1 MAAANKYGFRPCRNN
16 AFFSSQYHHIPLI
29 HAGRYYES
37 FYSSAPRKPPMC
49 LQYAIWALGSFGHAR
64 FDGHSDI
71 FYRRARQYL
80 EMDEMRVSALLLVGL
95 SCWLAMLTFLVDFPC

>member
-1 MAAANKYGFRPCRNN
+1 MVSVTIANTLTDRNN
-16 AFFSSQYHHIPLI
+16 SFFNTQYHHIPLI

-49 LQYAIWALGSFGHAR
+49 LQYAIWALGSFGHVR
-64 FDGHSDI
+64 YDGHSDI

-80 EMDEMRVSALLLVGL
+80 EMDEMRVSSFGHCLVA
-95 SCWLAMLTFLVDFPC
+95 S